1 MNLKRKGEMVIMN
14 KEEMIKLLR
23 TKINSD
29 EVKDKIININNLIVD
44 IYQEGFNICYDI
56 MEKLYQT
63 QLTEANEKL
72 EKIKEYIKSKI
83 DIHKHLIEQWE
94 WEEENVKEYETEPSN
109 RPYLISMNK
118 RILEEYEKFL
128 EIIKGSD
135 NK

>member
-1 MNLKRKGEMVIMN
+1 MN

-72 EKIKEYIKSKI
+72 EKIKEYILNEKSFVNTEERNKLLE
-83 DIHKHLIEQWE
+83 DI
-94 WEEENVKEYETEPSN
+94 
-109 RPYLISMNK
+109 
-118 RILEEYEKFL
+118 L

-135 NK
+135 NKWSI